1 MQVCDTASPFT
12 VCAHSYYMYEVTC
25 LPLCHTEGEVTA
37 VLSAI
42 TNICSE
48 HNKNLV
54 QCKFIALCLFQHTV
68 PACYTFT
75 RHADSLSTAR
85 TDPAYKGKFLCTW
98 HPHLLEYLHQCFQLL
113 LNSLLM
119 AACCVSIDFTYTLQA
134 FHKTD
139 WALSIVVCWGMCWNS
154 WTETNSYQGRI
165 LEGWGC
171 HFFFLFWKP
180 KIFSVREIKQVAS
193 LLYVWKDGD
202 WCSKVSHVKDPQIL
216 NVWSRREGGSE
227 TSQGLCHLI
236 HLFYWWPSVAVINR
250 S

>member
-1 MQVCDTASPFT
+1 MKLQLFCLLSLTFVVGIIKTWFNASLLHFAYFNTQYLPVTHLLDMLTA
-12 VCAHSYYMYEVTC
+12 C
-25 LPLCHTEGEVTA
+25 LLLAQILPINV
-37 VLSAI
+37 
-42 TNICSE
+42 
-48 HNKNLV
+48 
-54 QCKFIALCLFQHTV
+54 
-68 PACYTFT
+68 
-75 RHADSLSTAR
+75 
-85 TDPAYKGKFLCTW
+85 KFLCTW

-180 KIFSVREIKQVAS
+180 KIFSVTEIKQVAS

>member
-1 MQVCDTASPFT
+1 MKLQLFCPLSLTFVVSIIKTWFNASLLHFAYFNTQYLPVTHLLDMLTA
-12 VCAHSYYMYEVTC
+12 C
-25 LPLCHTEGEVTA
+25 LLLAQILPINV
-37 VLSAI
+37 
-42 TNICSE
+42 
-48 HNKNLV
+48 
-54 QCKFIALCLFQHTV
+54 
-68 PACYTFT
+68 
-75 RHADSLSTAR
+75 
-85 TDPAYKGKFLCTW
+85 KFLCTW